1 MSMDPTSMRRKAIA
15 AATRCAGAAGK
26 WFLIGFGSVWRS
38 NVAPSDVAGFGRLV
52 QRLNECRDALDR
64 HVDPSSRPTIAG
76 GVIVQ
81 PQPDDPRQV
90 VRDAAQIMA
99 ALNAARHRVPP
110 QQVRA
115 CYEAA
120 AGYARAL
127 QRHTNNQGY
136 VDRTIRAA
144 EHGLRVLDEWE
155 RNRRKGSLRG

>member
-1 MSMDPTSMRRKAIA
+1 MDWISMRTKAIA

-52 QRLNECRDALDR
+52 QQLNECRDALER
-64 HVDPSSRPTIAG
+64 HDPSSRPTITG
-76 GVIVQ
+76 GVTAE

-99 ALNAARHRVPP
+99 TLNAARHGVPP

-115 CYEAA
+115 YYEAA

-155 RNRRKGSLRG
+155 RTRRYAP